1 MSLQNRINSIDL
13 LRGIVMIIMALDHT
27 RDYFHAQ
34 AFLDDPLNLQTTTP
48 ALFATRWI
56 THLCAP
62 AFVFL
67 SGTSAYL
74 QSLRKTKKQLSLFL
88 FTRGLW
94 LILVEVVIMTLGI
107 TFDVHY
113 HLIILQTI
121 WSIGI
126 SMVVLSIVIWLP
138 FPVIFAL
145 GLIIVTGHNSLDFYE
160 AATDKNYSILYS
172 LLHFQGGHPIG
183 DRMLL
188 VFYPFLPWAGTMIL
202 GYCFGKYYLSDIMNR
217 NKRSI
222 LLGTGLIIFFV
233 VVRLT
238 NLYGDPL
245 EWKEQQSLLYTFF
258 SFINTQKY
266 PPSLLYLCIT
276 IGLCLIILGL
286 VGNVK
291 NKFADAITVFGRVPL
306 FYYIIHFYLL
316 HLLSSILFFMNGHSF
331 EEGAKGAKG
340 VPLKFL
346 IPGEGF
352 GLPGVYLVWLA
363 VVLALYPLCKWFADY
378 KRAHTSWWL
387 SYL

>member
-1 MSLQNRINSIDL
+1 
-13 LRGIVMIIMALDHT
+13 
-27 RDYFHAQ
+27 
-34 AFLDDPLNLQTTTP
+34 
-48 ALFATRWI
+48 
-56 THLCAP
+56 
-62 AFVFL
+62 
-67 SGTSAYL
+67 
-74 QSLRKTKKQLSLFL
+74 
-88 FTRGLW
+88 
-94 LILVEVVIMTLGI
+94 
-107 TFDVHY
+107 
-113 HLIILQTI
+113 
-121 WSIGI
+121 
-126 SMVVLSIVIWLP
+126 
-138 FPVIFAL
+138 
-145 GLIIVTGHNSLDFYE
+145 
-160 AATDKNYSILYS
+160 
-172 LLHFQGGHPIG
+172 
-183 DRMLL
+183 
-188 VFYPFLPWAGTMIL
+188 
-202 GYCFGKYYLSDIMNR
+202 MNR

-238 NLYGDPL
+238 NLYGDPF

-276 IGLCLIILGL
+276 IGLSLIILGL
-286 VGNVK
+286 VGNMK

-340 VPLKFL
+340 VPMKFL

-378 KRAHTSWWL
+378 KREHTSWWL